1 MIESDAVLYIS
12 DNWYMNTIKIVV
24 NDSGDVIF
32 IKYELFAYIITIK
45 NYNILLS
52 ISDETTNENIHL
64 VVLME
69 VDAS

>member
-1 MIESDAVLYIS
+1 ML
-12 DNWYMNTIKIVV
+12 

-32 IKYELFAYIITIK
+32 LKYELFTYINTIK
-45 NYNILLS
+45 NYNELRL

-69 VDAS
+69 VDAC

>member
-1 MIESDAVLYIS
+1 MIQEMLYLS
-12 DNWYMNTIKIVV
+12 NT
-24 NDSGDVIF
+24 NG
-32 IKYELFAYIITIK
+32 YIITIK

>member
-1 MIESDAVLYIS
+1 
-12 DNWYMNTIKIVV
+12 MNTIKIVV

-45 NYNILLS
+45 NYNILPS

>member
-32 IKYELFAYIITIK
+32 IKYELSLSKTIIYCYQFPMRPQMKI
-45 NYNILLS
+45 S
-52 ISDETTNENIHL
+52 IW
-64 VVLME
+64 
-69 VDAS
+69 

>member
-1 MIESDAVLYIS
+1 MIQEMLYLS
-12 DNWYMNTIKIVV
+12 
-24 NDSGDVIF
+24 
-32 IKYELFAYIITIK
+32 FAYIITIK

>member
-1 MIESDAVLYIS
+1 MIQEMLYLS
-12 DNWYMNTIKIVV
+12 NT
-24 NDSGDVIF
+24 N
-32 IKYELFAYIITIK
+32 YIITIK

>member
-1 MIESDAVLYIS
+1 
-12 DNWYMNTIKIVV
+12 MNTIKIVE

-52 ISDETTNENIHL
+52 ISVETTNENIHL

>member
-1 MIESDAVLYIS
+1 MIQEMLYLS
-12 DNWYMNTIKIVV
+12 NT
-24 NDSGDVIF
+24 N
-32 IKYELFAYIITIK
+32 

>member
-1 MIESDAVLYIS
+1 
-12 DNWYMNTIKIVV
+12 MNTIKIVV
-24 NDSGDVIF
+24 NDSGDAIF

>member
-1 MIESDAVLYIS
+1 MIQEMLYLS
-12 DNWYMNTIKIVV
+12 NT
-24 NDSGDVIF
+24 N
-32 IKYELFAYIITIK
+32 YIITIK

-69 VDAS
+69 VNAG